1 MKKRR
6 EIFKLAISISVAVA
20 VVATASLSAMA
31 AELKIAYKPS
41 PIHDESVKM
50 FEEWGKKNN
59 VKITLDAIPYNVFM
73 EKVTA
78 TLTSGG
84 DQYDVIWHNDDWGQL
99 WQGMLEPIEDPA
111 ILNLAMKKPLEAFIN
126 SDGKNTVVP
135 MAHTFGVFFYRSDL
149 IKESELPRTWD
160 DMVKIG
166 QKLQKAKKV
175 KYGYV
180 GGMSMN
186 NSWFTF
192 FWSMWTNK
200 CDILMPIFERDNQK
214 LAKAGW
220 TAALDQKCMQEVVE
234 FWHDAINKHKIS
246 PKGMPS
252 YDRNAANAIF
262 QAGNAAFTVSDSVHY
277 GDFNNPKKSKVA
289 GKVNIGYFPM
299 GPRDPKGKFAW
310 NEIWGWAIPKG
321 VPAERKALAKKMLLS
336 MMENK
341 AGQINLWKATG
352 GPPPNMKLWDEIAQQ
367 DPFMKQ
373 LKKVSL
379 DVTPYTHAAYYFP
392 KWPAVHKAFS
402 DTVVKA
408 VTGKRSDIA
417 KTLKSG
423 MSSVHNAAAE

>member
-1 MKKRR
+1 MKPRGGILR
-6 EIFKLAISISVAVA
+6 FIISASVAVA
-20 VVATASLSAMA
+20 VSAAATLGVNA

-50 FEEWGKKNN
+50 FKKWGEANG

-99 WQGMLEPIEDPA
+99 WKQWLEPITEKE
-111 ILNLAMKKPLEAFIN
+111 ILDLAMKKPLEAFVN
-126 SDGKNTVVP
+126 DQGQNTVVP
-135 MAHTFGVFFYRSDL
+135 MAHTFGVFFYRTDL
-149 IKESELPRTWD
+149 IKEADLPRTWD
-160 DMVKIG
+160 DLVKVSK
-166 QKLQKAKKV
+166 QLQSDGKV

-186 NSWFTF
+186 NSWFTW

-200 CDILMPIFERDNQK
+200 CDILMPIYERNNAK
-214 LAKAGW
+214 LAAANW
-220 TAALDQKCMQEVVE
+220 TAALDQDCMREAAE
-234 FWHDAINKHKIS
+234 FWWDAIHTHKIS

-289 GKVNIGYFPM
+289 GKVSIGFFPM
-299 GPRDPKGKFAW
+299 GPRDPKGAFAW

-321 VPAERKALAKKMLLS
+321 VPADRKALAKKMLLA
-336 MMENK
+336 MMK
-341 AGQINLWKATG
+341 DSDGQMNLWKSTG
-352 GPPPNMKLWDEIAQQ
+352 GPPPNMLLWDDIAKS
-367 DPFMKQ
+367 DAFMQQ
-373 LKKVSL
+373 LKKVGLSI
-379 DVTPYTHAAYYFP
+379 TPYTHAAYYFP

-402 DTVVKA
+402 DTVIKA
-408 VTGKRSDIA
+408 VTGKREDIA
-417 KTLKSG
+417 ATLKGG
-423 MSSVHNAAAE
+423 MDAVHKAATN